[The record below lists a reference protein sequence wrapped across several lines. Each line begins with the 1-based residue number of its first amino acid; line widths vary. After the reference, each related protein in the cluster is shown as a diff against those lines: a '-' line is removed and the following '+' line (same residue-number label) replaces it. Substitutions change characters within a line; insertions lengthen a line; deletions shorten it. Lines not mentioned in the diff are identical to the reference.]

1 MLILCNAVQPQK
13 AASPIV
19 VTDAG
24 ILILCNA
31 LQSMKAA
38 SPIVV
43 TDAGMLILCNAVH
56 PLKAPSPIVVT
67 DAGILILC
75 NAVQSSKASSP
86 IVVTDA
92 GILMCDAVFK
102 QEIRL
107 PVSEIR
113 KLSIILKCLLSDR
126 LICKLRHPMYLLI
139 VDNQYY
145 AAYTVEKLQW
155 RWIYLLKRE
164 YLTLLTLFNKKSGG
178 IIGDMGNKWMPY

>member
-43 TDAGMLILCNAVH
+43 TNAGMLILCNAVH
-56 PLKAPSPIVVT
+56 PNKSHTPKVDT
-67 DAGILILC
+67 YGGILIRC
-75 NAVQSSKASSP
+75 NAEHITYTRSP

-126 LICKLRHPMYLLI
+126 LICKLRHPINGFLPIAVTDVGI
-139 VDNQYY
+139 VILCNSSQ
-145 AAYTVEKLQW
+145 
-155 RWIYLLKRE
+155 
-164 YLTLLTLFNKKSGG
+164 
-178 IIGDMGNKWMPY
+178 